1 MRICHTLGRGVVA
14 AHGALIGA
22 LFLFLLHAPLQILS
36 AMAQGFPPGAARDP
50 GQQPAPAQVALMM
63 GVSCGTFVLSLAVF
77 FLFPLVLGGI
87 LGQVRD
93 RLESP
98 HQAPGAFGSYGRTFY
113 SRLLGMQALFMLVT
127 FVLLLPVMAYA
138 IWLAM
143 EVAALGS
150 AAPDTPMMTGQL
162 LSSPAFIAAMVAFS
176 VAASVVGLVYWMAN
190 CVVVA
195 EGERVMASLR
205 LSLHFCRQ
213 NVVALLVLWLVNL
226 AAGLVMSPFALAC
239 SRIIGPPPWVL
250 VPLAVVYAAL
260 IAYWGLILAGLV
272 MSLYLAGRPPAER
285 VEAKEPVLAGRA

>member
-14 AHGALIGA
+14 AHGALLGA
-22 LFLFLLHAPLQILS
+22 LFLFLLHAPLQVLS
-36 AMAQGFPPGAARDP
+36 AVAQGIAKEAGREP
-50 GQQPAPAQVALMM
+50 GQQPAPAQL
-63 GVSCGTFVLSLAVF
+63 GLSCGTFVLSLAVF

-98 HQAPGAFGSYGRTFY
+98 QQAPGAFGNYGRAFY
-113 SRLLGMQALFMLVT
+113 SRLLGMQALFMLVM

-138 IWLAM
+138 MWLAM
-143 EVAALGS
+143 EAAALGS
-150 AAPDTPMMTGQL
+150 AAPDAPLMTGQL
-162 LSSPAFIAAMVAFS
+162 LSRPALIAAMVAFS

-195 EGERVMASLR
+195 EGERVMASWR
-205 LSLHFCRQ
+205 RSLHFCRQ
-213 NVVALLVLWLVNL
+213 NVAALLVLWLVNL
-226 AAGLVMSPFALAC
+226 AAGLVLSPFALVV
-239 SRIIGPPPWVL
+239 SLRIVTPVWVL

-285 VEAKEPVLAGRA
+285 VEANEPVLAGRE